1 MHAVLITRAFVVFDW
16 QTTSGDDVKDFMKQM
31 KNKVTRKYRR
41 KPPKKSYL
49 DYSTTKGSGA
59 GEK

>member
-1 MHAVLITRAFVVFDW
+1 MFDW

-49 DYSTTKGSGA
+49 DYSTAKGSGA